1 MLSRSHRLRPM
12 GYAPHSAI
20 CTDGPST
27 NDRYTVPSICTFHPC
42 SLRTLP
48 SFVPGPPNGRTR
60 TVFVIHIVDVTN
72 NTTSNFQLTIDA
84 LADYAKETGIDLPK
98 NPFAA
103 RSSNQIVLRIFF
115 NYSRSGRRLF
125 KNIATEIADW

>member
-1 MLSRSHRLRPM
+1 
-12 GYAPHSAI
+12 
-20 CTDGPST
+20 
-27 NDRYTVPSICTFHPC
+27 
-42 SLRTLP
+42 
-48 SFVPGPPNGRTR
+48 
-60 TVFVIHIVDVTN
+60 VTN